1 MSPTAKHVDAEMRN
15 LKFLENIF
23 LSELFFA
30 WSNETFLKISSE
42 SLTDNL

>member
-23 LSELFFA
+23 LSELFLNNPCF
-30 WSNETFLKISSE
+30 
-42 SLTDNL
+42 SLLEVTRAF